1 MVAGRIAAAT
11 AWPSAPPAFTSNQL
25 TVALTSFHFPHPQVG
40 QTTLYIP
47 VGLQAVYGDAK
58 NWAFQ
63 GGFVG

>member
-1 MVAGRIAAAT
+1 MVARLIVT
-11 AWPSAPPAFTSNQL
+11 PSL
-25 TVALTSFHFPHPQVG
+25 HHVQVG

-47 VGLQAVYGDAK
+47 VGLRAVYGDAK